1 MENPSSSSINSLL
14 ANFLSKLKFNLND
27 YVQCRNE
34 RVDHDDASLIANTI
48 SHSESSALSRN
59 ENYQKNLL
67 PSERKQ
73 SRYPKVQTM
82 KGDEHLRKGPSLV
95 PFVEKLIP
103 KGLVDYHYLS
113 LNRF

>member
-48 SHSESSALSRN
+48 SHSESSTLSSN
-59 ENYQKNLL
+59 DYQKNLL

-82 KGDEHLRKGPSLV
+82 KGDEHLGKGPSLV